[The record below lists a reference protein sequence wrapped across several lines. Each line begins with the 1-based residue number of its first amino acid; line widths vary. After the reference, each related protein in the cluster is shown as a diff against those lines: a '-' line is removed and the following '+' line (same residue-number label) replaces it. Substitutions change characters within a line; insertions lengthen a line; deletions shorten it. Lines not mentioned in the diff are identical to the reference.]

1 MKITKRQ
8 LRRIIKE
15 EKVRLLKEKWGG
27 IGGESS
33 GSALI
38 HFAKAYASMGP
49 QAQEQMGA
57 ITSAYFRL
65 FPAEGFVSQEEIYAN
80 PEFKDVAMQQNP
92 TIIEVALSA
101 LGNTN
106 LHGLDAN
113 EELLQMDDALEV
125 ALGLLRGYEEEEV

>member
-1 MKITKRQ
+1 MKITKKK
-8 LRRIIKE
+8 LKRIIKE
-15 EKVRLLKEKWGG
+15 EKARLLKEKWGG
-27 IGGESS
+27 IGDESS

-38 HFAKAYASMGP
+38 HFAKAYAKMGP
-49 QAQEQMGA
+49 QVQEQMEA

-65 FPAEGFVSQEEIYAN
+65 FPAEGFVSQEEIAAN
-80 PEFKDVAMQQNP
+80 PEFEDVAMQQNP
-92 TIIEVALSA
+92 AAIEAALSA

-125 ALGLLRGYEEEEV
+125 ALNLLRGYEEE

>member
-15 EKVRLLKEKWGG
+15 EKTRLLKEKWGG

-92 TIIEVALSA
+92 AIIEAALSA

-125 ALGLLRGYEEEEV
+125 ALNLLRGYEEE

>member
-15 EKVRLLKEKWGG
+15 EKTRLLKEKWGG
-27 IGGESS
+27 MGDESS

-38 HFAKAYASMGP
+38 HFAKAYAKLGP
-49 QAQEQMGA
+49 QVQEQVEA
-57 ITSAYFRL
+57 LVSAYFNI
-65 FPAEGFVSQEEIYAN
+65 FPAQGFVSQKEIYAN
-80 PEFKDVAMQQNP
+80 PEFEDVAMQQNP
-92 TIIEVALSA
+92 AIIEAALSA

-125 ALGLLRGYEEEEV
+125 ALNLLRGYEE